1 MSSGSQTFSGTS
13 PSPPPPPPPPIRE
26 RVSVK
31 TMTSIIWVIYI
42 TYLPLQFLPS
52 PSYPFLQRQ
61 ICDPSVL
68 VHKAL
73 ILQLFDNDDSH
84 SSISETMTWESF
96 VSFWT
101 YLAKIETRCQKNR
114 PYFWFHQL
122 QVAVDV
128 VSCCFTKPA
137 RKTRHMHNRYYTRI
151 YARTN
156 IFKFS
161 FVPCTIRNWTE

>member
-13 PSPPPPPPPPIRE
+13 PSPLRSPPPPPPPTPIRE

-31 TMTSIIWVIYI
+31 TMTSITWVMYI
-42 TYLPLQFLPS
+42 IYLPLQFLPS

-61 ICDPSVL
+61 IYDPSVL

-101 YLAKIETRCQKNR
+101 YFR
-114 PYFWFHQL
+114 FHQL